1 MTGSP
6 QPATRDK
13 ILTAA
18 AELLEERQLQAVTTR
33 AISERAGV
41 NNALVHYHFG
51 SRTALLIEAA
61 TRRFTDQ
68 LAETGRL
75 IREAPTAARGVAAAI
90 AWIEG
95 LNLTDP
101 GVRLFAEFLVE
112 AIREPKARAPVAA
125 ALRGIRADVKAALV
139 EFGFGDQN
147 AADSATLLSALLDGL
162 LVHHIID
169 SRVEIAPVAA
179 LAERLWAEH
188 DASGGGL
195 YSRRKRPRSSPS

>member
-1 MTGSP
+1 MARSAEST
-6 QPATRDK
+6 TRDK

-18 AELLEERQLQAVTTR
+18 AELLDERDLQSVTTR

-51 SRTALLIEAA
+51 SRTALLVEAA

-75 IREAPTAARGVAAAI
+75 MREAPTAARGVGAAI

-125 ALRGIRADVKAALV
+125 ALSGIRADMKAALV
-139 EFGFGDQN
+139 DFGFGEQD
-147 AADSATLLSALLDGL
+147 AAENATLLSALLDGL
-162 LVHHIID
+162 LVHHIVD
-169 SRVEIAPVAA
+169 PGVEIAPVAA
-179 LAERLWAEH
+179 LAERLWGTSNS
-188 DASGGGL
+188 SGAKR
-195 YSRRKRPRSSPS
+195 SRRKRPRSSLS